1 MPRHQATPIRLGP
14 GCLWAKGGGRL
25 GTLGCTTREP
35 YRELNGWGNQYSA
48 RIRYDDGDEVDLPEE
63 RYRAQG
69 YDPPFDKLPWKAQ
82 ASVG

>member
-1 MPRHQATPIRLGP
+1 M
-14 GCLWAKGGGRL
+14 
-25 GTLGCTTREP
+25 TRGI
-35 YRELNGWGNQYSA
+35 YREINGWGAQHSA

-82 ASVG
+82 AP